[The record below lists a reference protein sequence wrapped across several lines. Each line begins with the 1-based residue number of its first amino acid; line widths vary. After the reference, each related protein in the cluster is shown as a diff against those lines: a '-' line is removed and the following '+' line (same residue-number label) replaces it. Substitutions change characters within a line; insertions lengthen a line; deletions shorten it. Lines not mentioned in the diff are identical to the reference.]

1 MSSYVIVWILLILA
15 WAANFVIRIG
25 FSALLPSIIDELS
38 LSYTRAGLLAS
49 AFFYAYVLMQ
59 IPSGLLGD
67 RFGRRRV
74 LLIGLVG
81 GALAAGLTGLA
92 GSFVTLFLARA
103 LTGAFQGSLFS
114 NDRAIIA
121 TVTPPERIG
130 LGQGVSFSGPG
141 LGLTFGLVIGG
152 LLVEFLPWRTVMMLF
167 GLGPLAAAVLIAGY
181 VPAPAPS
188 AIRTAVG
195 QRLRS
200 LFTNGPLWV
209 LALVSLCA
217 IANQF
222 ILATWSPLFFGEV
235 GVTDV
240 ARAGSYAALQGI
252 AASLGM
258 VASGWAHDYLLERG
272 YSSKT
277 VIVAGLAGV
286 TLSMVAMA
294 VVLAQRSIPALA
306 VVLFVA
312 AFFCW
317 SIWGRSTRC
326 WGGWFAPRSSAR
338 RSASATASASSAR
351 SSARP
356 RPVGARSDGLVQRRL
371 PAGGGP
377 GADRRGSGPRRS
389 GAGGRAHTAATPST
403 SIRKSGWNSA
413 LTTIKVLAGSSPWKT
428 SLRA

>member
-167 GLGPLAAAVLIAGY
+167 GLGPLAAAALIARY
-181 VPAPAPS
+181 VPAPAPA

-217 IANQF
+217 IGNQF

-240 ARAGSYAALQGI
+240 ARAGGYAALQGI

-286 TLSMVAMA
+286 TLSMFAMA
-294 VVLAQRSIPALA
+294 VVIAQRSIPALA

-317 SIWGRSTRC
+317 SIWGAVYALLARLVRPEELGTAFGFSNSISFVGAIVGPTAT
-326 WGGWFAPRSSAR
+326 GWVRDLTGSFSAGCLL
-338 RSASATASASSAR
+338 AAALALIGVMLALAVPVPAAALTPPL
-351 SSARP
+351 RP
-356 RPVGARSDGLVQRRL
+356 RPRSES
-371 PAGGGP
+371 PGG
-377 GADRRGSGPRRS
+377 
-389 GAGGRAHTAATPST
+389 TAP
-403 SIRKSGWNSA
+403 
-413 LTTIKVLAGSSPWKT
+413 
-428 SLRA
+428 

>member
-1 MSSYVIVWILLILA
+1 MSSYVIVWVLLILA

-81 GALAAGLTGLA
+81 GAVAAGLTGLA
-92 GSFVTLFLARA
+92 GSFATLFLARA

-141 LGLTFGLVIGG
+141 IGLTFGLVIGG

-167 GLGPLAAAVLIAGY
+167 GLGPLAAAALIARY

-188 AIRTAVG
+188 AIRTAVR

-217 IANQF
+217 IGNQF
-222 ILATWSPLFFGEV
+222 ILATWSPLFFAEV

-272 YSSKT
+272 YGSKT
-277 VIVAGLAGV
+277 VIVVGLAGV
-286 TLSMVAMA
+286 MLSMLVMA
-294 VVLAQRSIPALA
+294 VVIAQRSIPALA
-306 VVLFVA
+306 IVLFVA

-317 SIWGRSTRC
+317 SIWG
-326 WGGWFAPRSSAR
+326 AVYALLAR
-338 RSASATASASSAR
+338 LVRTEELGTAFGFSNSISF
-351 SSARP
+351 
-356 RPVGARSDGLVQRRL
+356 VGAIVGPTATGWVRDLTGSFSAGCLLAAALALIGVAL
-371 PAGGGP
+371 ALAVPVPATQPARQGI
-377 GADRRGSGPRRS
+377 D
-389 GAGGRAHTAATPST
+389 
-403 SIRKSGWNSA
+403 
-413 LTTIKVLAGSSPWKT
+413 
-428 SLRA
+428 

>member
-167 GLGPLAAAVLIAGY
+167 GLGPLAAAALIARY
-181 VPAPAPS
+181 VPAPAPA

-217 IANQF
+217 IGNQF

-240 ARAGSYAALQGI
+240 ARAGGYAALQGI

-286 TLSMVAMA
+286 TLSMFAMA
-294 VVLAQRSIPALA
+294 VVIAQRSIPALA

-317 SIWGRSTRC
+317 SIWGAVYALLARLVRPEELGTAFGFSNSISFVGAIVGPTAT
-326 WGGWFAPRSSAR
+326 GWVRDLTGSFSAGCLL
-338 RSASATASASSAR
+338 AAALALIGVTLALAVPVPA
-351 SSARP
+351 AALTPPLRP
-356 RPVGARSDGLVQRRL
+356 RPRSES
-371 PAGGGP
+371 PGG
-377 GADRRGSGPRRS
+377 
-389 GAGGRAHTAATPST
+389 TAP
-403 SIRKSGWNSA
+403 
-413 LTTIKVLAGSSPWKT
+413 
-428 SLRA
+428 